1 MYECYLNILLI
12 VRREHIFLWQCTWFT
27 MIAITCMVHCGKSRF
42 HILLVLLCFPHQ
54 QYNPF
59 SLPILC
65 HSYRSVSRDF
75 KTWVFF
81 HDLNLTGPRDKQAK
95 IFSNSIS
102 SASRHSI
109 TKVSPLC
116 ALCNTL
122 CKWSPQCATHL
133 RDNLRCVQ
141 HTGETISTVCNIQRR
156 LSLRC
161 ATHRGDDLSVLQ
173 HNLHGAQHTAKII
186 SAVRNTP
193 QHTAETISAVW
204 NIPRR

>member
-122 CKWSPQCATHL
+122 CKWSPRCALCNTPQRQSPLCATHWG
-133 RDNLRCVQ
+133 DNIYCVQ
-141 HTGETISTVCNIQRR
+141 HTAEIIFAVCNTPWRRSQRF
-156 LSLRC
+156 
-161 ATHRGDDLSVLQ
+161 AT
-173 HNLHGAQHTAKII
+173 
-186 SAVRNTP
+186 
-193 QHTAETISAVW
+193 
-204 NIPRR
+204 